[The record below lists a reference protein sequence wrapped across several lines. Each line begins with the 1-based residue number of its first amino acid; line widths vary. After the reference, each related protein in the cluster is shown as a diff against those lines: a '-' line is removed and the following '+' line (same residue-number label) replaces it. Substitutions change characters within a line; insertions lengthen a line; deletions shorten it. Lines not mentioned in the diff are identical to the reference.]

1 MICLVFGTEVIKGW
15 WVLQIID
22 VIMLELPEMVDT
34 ELLECLELEK
44 DGGLSI
50 LFLPIKFLMG
60 FVLEIWYSK

>member
-1 MICLVFGTEVIKGW
+1 MGTSNY
-15 WVLQIID
+15 D

>member
-1 MICLVFGTEVIKGW
+1 LAFGTEVVKVW

-22 VIMLELPEMVDT
+22 VIMLGLPEMVDT

-50 LFLPIKFLMG
+50 LFLPIKFVMG